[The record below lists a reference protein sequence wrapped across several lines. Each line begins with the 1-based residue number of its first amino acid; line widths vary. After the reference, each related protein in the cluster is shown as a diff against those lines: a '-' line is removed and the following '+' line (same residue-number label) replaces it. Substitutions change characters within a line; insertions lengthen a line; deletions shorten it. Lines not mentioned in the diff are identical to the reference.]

1 MHLKELKAE
10 DSAYTHGGEE
20 TQNRNS
26 AKNFAFYTGYNKN
39 VHSQS
44 KLAL

>member
-1 MHLKELKAE
+1 MHLKELLKAE
-10 DSAYTHGGEE
+10 DTEYKNGDEG

-26 AKNFAFYTGYNKN
+26 AKNFAFYTDEKN

-44 KLAL
+44 KLAF